1 MPTKSLID
9 PRTLD
14 LSRVIAGPEVL
25 DRYRAQRGRFAM
37 IDGVLF
43 EDQAEKLVV
52 GFKDIRLDDWWAR
65 DHFPGRPLFPGALM
79 IESAAQLATY
89 DYMKYRGR
97 LAEGKVVGFGGLEST
112 RFRGTVTPPARM
124 VFAARLKRFRTQMF
138 VYDTQ
143 GFVGDELV
151 FEAEV
156 IGVIV

>member
-1 MPTKSLID
+1 MPAQYLIE
-9 PRTLD
+9 PSTLD
-14 LSRVIAGPEVL
+14 LSRVLAGPDIL

-37 IDGVLF
+37 IDGILL
-43 EDQAEKLVV
+43 EDEAGKLVA
-52 GFKDIRLDDWWAR
+52 GFKDIRADDWWAK

-89 DYMKYRGR
+89 DYMKYRGK
-97 LAEGKVVGFGGLEST
+97 LADGKVIGFGGLEST

-124 VFAARLKRFRTQMF
+124 LFVARLRRSRTQMF

-143 GFVGDELV
+143 GFCNGELV

-156 IGVIV
+156 IGVVV